1 MARLPRHISKFVRAK
16 ALAIFRAEFLP
27 IVRAKTAY
35 YMGNALKK
43 GELAPTRSWPSF
55 AMHFPMSEL
64 RAGVEALNEVPS
76 AAAAERQTKVE
87 RLEAELKAW
96 KRNRTVARRKVAQ
109 LQRQVRYHRLKEK
122 GVAPSE

>member
-27 IVRAKTAY
+27 IIRQKTAY
-35 YMGNALKK
+35 YMRQGDKPRAVEVS
-43 GELAPTRSWPSF
+43 GWSSF

-96 KRNRTVARRKVAQ
+96 KRTRTVARRKVAQ